1 MPAPR
6 RKLIEVDIPLDA
18 INRESARE
26 KSTSWKGHP
35 TNIHIWWARR
45 PISACRAII
54 FASMVDDP
62 SSYRHELPDEDGAES
77 AERLRLH
84 RIIERLVI
92 WEATDES
99 QPEARALLDEARY
112 EIARSV
118 ARSREEDPPDKD
130 APDAVLRYLGEAAL
144 PIYDPFAGGGSIP
157 LEAQRLGLHAIA
169 SDLNPVAVL
178 INKALIEIPPKF
190 AAKPP
195 VNPGADRKGM
205 KTGKMIGRGKNKRPE
220 MVAWRGAVGLAD
232 DIRYYG
238 RKMREMA
245 FERIG
250 HLYPKAKLPNG
261 SQATVV
267 AWLWARTVPC
277 PNPVCR
283 ADMPLTTTFQVSKKA
298 NNRRWTKPVVNRD
311 TNEISFVVQE
321 TNDGI
326 PMNQTVV
333 RGGKGATCLT
343 CNGVVR
349 HSYIREQSKKM
360 GGNMGEKMIA
370 IVAEGDRK
378 RTFVSPTAEHEKIA
392 KNANPNES
400 SIPSQKMPPT
410 AYLVSGRGYGITHWR
425 QLFTKRQLAALATFS
440 DLIPE
445 VRALIIEH
453 GASNEYADAICTYL
467 ALAIGR
473 TASGNCSFTRWRNDL
488 HSVEGAFGRQ
498 AIPMVWNFAE
508 PNLFS
513 NSTQNWLGQV
523 EWVAQSVERLPTSV
537 NTAQA
542 NQADATT
549 TIYAN
554 SGPVIVTDPPYYDNI
569 SFAELS
575 DFFYVW
581 LRLTLREIYPDL
593 FAGMLVPIQEEM
605 IAAPRFGDNAKQRF
619 EYLMNKTLRLIRE
632 RGSPEFPSSIFYAY
646 KQQEESRDGTTSTGW
661 ETMLTALV
669 NAGFRIIGTWPM
681 RTEKLNRPNAFGANT
696 LASSVVLV
704 CRPRPED
711 APMASRR
718 QFIADLKREM
728 PARLAQLDSVVAPA
742 DREQSAIG
750 PGMEIY
756 SRYSRVE
763 TLDGRPVSV
772 GEALA
777 LINNS
782 IQEYDDQ
789 EEGGF
794 DPETRFCMAWLKQ
807 FGWGDGKY
815 GVAQDWARTK
825 NVVIERLRDD
835 HRLLTA
841 GGGVVRLRPPD
852 AYAPDGEAGAHIPST
867 AWAAYHRMAWHFGS
881 HPDAQRHAGA
891 ASTARD
897 ISADLFDSVRRLEQ
911 ALYAYYDR
919 RGDARQARQFN
930 ALGAEWDRITIEK
943 DKPAPEGEQTHMLRR

>member
-26 KSTSWKGHP
+26 KSIRHGHP
-35 TNIHIWWARR
+35 STLHMWWARR
-45 PISACRAII
+45 PLAACRAVI

-62 SSYRHELPDEDGAES
+62 SDCPDEFPAKHAQD
-77 AERLRLH
+77 AERERLH
-84 RIIERLVI
+84 DIIRELVK
-92 WEATDES
+92 WETTDETR
-99 QPEARALLDEARY
+99 PESRSLIALARY

-118 ARSREEDPPDKD
+118 AHGKNETPPDAGD
-130 APDAVLRYLGEAAL
+130 PVAVLEYLDDKAL

-157 LEAQRLGLHAIA
+157 LETQRLGLRAIA

-190 AAKPP
+190 AGDHP
-195 VNPGADRKGM
+195 VNPGADPMGM
-205 KTGKMIGRGKNKRPE
+205 KTGKMIGRGKNRKPE
-220 MVAWRGAVGLAD
+220 MVEWRGAAGLAD

-238 RKMREMA
+238 EWMRERA

-250 HLYPKAKLPNG
+250 HLYPKAKLPDG
-261 SQATVV
+261 SEATVI

-277 PNPVCR
+277 PNPACR
-283 ADMPLTTTFQVSKKA
+283 ADMPLMTTFQLSKKP
-298 NNRRWTKPVVNRD
+298 NNRHWTKPTTNRD
-311 TNEISFVVQE
+311 TGEISFTVQK
-321 TNDGI
+321 TDGGV
-326 PMNQTVV
+326 PMDRTVV
-333 RGGKGATCLT
+333 RGGKGAICLA
-343 CNGVVR
+343 CDGVVT
-349 HSYIREQSKKM
+349 HAYIREQSRKM

-378 RTFVSPTAEHEKIA
+378 RNFVSPTAEHEKIA
-392 KNANPNES
+392 KIANPNER

-410 AYLVSGRGYGITHWR
+410 AYLVSGRGYGVTHWR
-425 QLFTKRQLAALATFS
+425 QLFTKRQLTALTAFS

-445 VRALIIEH
+445 VRNLIVED
-453 GASNEYADAICTYL
+453 GASEKYADAICTYL

-473 TASGNCSFTRWRNDL
+473 TANAGSSYARWRNSGDK
-488 HSVEGAFGRQ
+488 VDGVFARQ
-498 AIPMVWNFAE
+498 AIPMIWD
-508 PNLFS
+508 FS
-513 NSTQNWLGQV
+513 ESNPFSESTQNWM
-523 EWVAQSVERLPTSV
+523 AQIDWIAEVLERLTPS
-537 NTAQA
+537 ASLGECI
-542 NQADATT
+542 QADASTA
-549 TIYAN
+549 IYSD

-569 SFAELS
+569 SYAELS

-581 LRLTLREIYPDL
+581 LRPLLRDIYPDL

-605 IAAPRFGDNAKQRF
+605 ISAPRFGKNAKERF
-619 EYLMNKTLRLIRE
+619 EDLMNKALRLICE
-632 RGSPEFPSSIFYAY
+632 RSTTEFPSSIFYAY
-646 KQQEESRDGTTSTGW
+646 KQREESRNGRTSTGW
-661 ETMLTALV
+661 ETMLAALV

-681 RTEKLNRPNAFGANT
+681 RTEMGARANAMSSNT
-696 LASSVVLV
+696 LASSIILV

-763 TLDGRPVSV
+763 TLGGIPVTV

-782 IQEYDDQ
+782 IEEYDDQ

-794 DPETRFCMAWLKQ
+794 DPETRFCMAFLKQ
-807 FGWGDGKY
+807 FGWGDGEY
-815 GVAQDWARTK
+815 GVAEVLASAK
-825 NVVIERLRDD
+825 NVAIETLRDD

-841 GGGVVRLRPPD
+841 GGGSVRLHPPD
-852 AYAPDGEAGAHIPST
+852 AYAPDGEAGAHVPST

-943 DKPAPEGEQTHMLRR
+943 DKPAPEGEQTRLLRR

>member
-26 KSTSWKGHP
+26 KSIRHGHP
-35 TNIHIWWARR
+35 STLHMWWARR
-45 PISACRAII
+45 PLAACRAVI

-62 SSYRHELPDEDGAES
+62 ADCPDEFPAKDAQD
-77 AERLRLH
+77 AERERLH
-84 RIIERLVI
+84 DIIRELVK
-92 WEATDES
+92 WETTDETR
-99 QPEARALLDEARY
+99 PESRNLIALARY

-118 ARSREEDPPDKD
+118 ARGKNETPPAANDPV
-130 APDAVLRYLGEAAL
+130 AVLEYLDDKAL

-157 LEAQRLGLHAIA
+157 LETQRLGLRAIA

-190 AAKPP
+190 AGKPP
-195 VNPGADRKGM
+195 VNPDAGPM
-205 KTGKMIGRGKNKRPE
+205 MNTGKFTGRGKNRKPE
-220 MVAWRGAVGLAD
+220 TVKWRGASGLAND
-232 DIRYYG
+232 VRYYG
-238 RKMREMA
+238 EWMRERA

-250 HLYPKAKLPNG
+250 HLYPKAKLPDG
-261 SQATVV
+261 SEATVI

-277 PNPVCR
+277 PNPACR
-283 ADMPLTTTFQVSKKA
+283 ADMPLMTTFQPSKKP
-298 NNRRWTKPVVNRD
+298 NNRHWTKPTVNRD
-311 TNEISFVVQE
+311 TGEISFIVQK
-321 TNDGI
+321 TDDGV
-326 PMNQTVV
+326 PMDRTVV
-333 RGGKGATCLT
+333 RGGKGAICLA
-343 CNGVVR
+343 CNGVVT
-349 HSYIREQSKKM
+349 HAYIREQSTKM
-360 GGNMGEKMIA
+360 GGNMGEKMTAIA
-370 IVAEGDRK
+370 AEGDRK
-378 RTFVSPTAEHEKIA
+378 RIFISPTAEHIEIA
-392 KNANPNES
+392 KSANPTTRSVPN
-400 SIPSQKMPPT
+400 QRMPLS
-410 AYLVSGRGYGITHWR
+410 ANLVSGRGYGITHWR
-425 QLFTKRQLAALATFS
+425 QLFTKRQLAALTAFS
-440 DLIPE
+440 DLMPE
-445 VRALIIEH
+445 VRELIIEH
-453 GASNEYADAICTYL
+453 GAPDEYADAVCTYL
-467 ALAIGR
+467 ALAVGR
-473 TASGNCSFTRWRNDL
+473 LADACSNCSTWQNVGDKVAHVFT
-488 HSVEGAFGRQ
+488 RQ
-498 AIPMVWNFAE
+498 AISMVWDFAE
-508 PNLFS
+508 ANPFS
-513 NSTQNWLGQV
+513 KSTQNWIAQINWVSQVLERTSALLSTGQV
-523 EWVAQSVERLPTSV
+523 R
-537 NTAQA
+537 
-542 NQADATT
+542 QADAST
-549 TIYAN
+549 TIYADK
-554 SGPVIVTDPPYYDNI
+554 GPVIVTDPPYYDNI

-581 LRLTLREIYPDL
+581 LRPILRDIYPDL

-605 IAAPRFGDNAKQRF
+605 ISAPRFGANARERF
-619 EYLMNKTLRLIRE
+619 EDLMNKTLRLIRK
-632 RGSPEFPSSIFYAY
+632 RSTDEFPSSIFYAY
-646 KQQEESRDGTTSTGW
+646 KQREETRNGTTSTGW
-661 ETMLTALV
+661 DTMLTALV
-669 NAGFRIIGTWPM
+669 NAGFRIVGTWPM
-681 RTEKLNRPNAFGANT
+681 RTERSVRANALDANA
-696 LASSVVLV
+696 LASSIVLV

-763 TLDGRPVSV
+763 TLGGRPVTV

-782 IQEYDDQ
+782 IEEYDDQ

-794 DPETRFCMAWLKQ
+794 DPETRFCMAFLKQ
-807 FGWGDGKY
+807 FGWGDGDY
-815 GVAQDWARTK
+815 GTAHGLAQAK
-825 NVVIERLRDD
+825 NVVIETLRDD

-841 GGGVVRLRPPD
+841 GGGAVRLHPPD

-897 ISADLFDSVRRLEQ
+897 LPADLFDSVRRLEQ

-943 DKPAPEGEQTHMLRR
+943 DKPAPEGEQTYMLRKT

>member
-6 RKLIEVDIPLDA
+6 RKLIEVDIPLDV
-18 INRESARE
+18 ISRESKRE
-26 KSTSWKGHP
+26 RAIRHGHP
-35 TNIHIWWARR
+35 STLHQWWARL
-45 PISACRAII
+45 SLGACRAVI

-62 SSYRHELPDEDGAES
+62 SACPEEFCTKDAQD
-77 AERLRLH
+77 AERERLH
-84 RIIERLVI
+84 DIIRELVK
-92 WEATDES
+92 WETTDETDPNS
-99 QPEARALLDEARY
+99 RNIIALARA

-118 ARSREEDPPDKD
+118 ARGKSEPPPDPND
-130 APDAVLRYLGEAAL
+130 PDAVLKYLNDRAL

-157 LEAQRLGLHAIA
+157 LETQRLGLRAIA

-190 AAKPP
+190 AAQAAI
-195 VNPGADRKGM
+195 NPDADPLGT

-220 MVAWRGAVGLAD
+220 VVEWSGAAGLAD

-245 FERIG
+245 FDKIG
-250 HLYPKAKLPNG
+250 HLYPKAKLPDG
-261 SQATVV
+261 REATAI

-277 PNPVCR
+277 PNPACR
-283 ADMPLTTTFQVSKKA
+283 ADMPLTKTFNLSRKA
-298 NNRRWTKPVVNRD
+298 NNRHWIKPVVSRD
-311 TNEISFVVQE
+311 ADGTSVSFKVQ
-321 TNDGI
+321 NHDGGV
-326 PMNQTVV
+326 PDGGTVGRNGASCVACDASVPLSYV
-333 RGGKGATCLT
+333 RERARAGGM
-343 CNGVVR
+343 R
-349 HSYIREQSKKM
+349 
-360 GGNMGEKMIA
+360 EKMIA
-370 IVAEGDRK
+370 VVAENDRNRIFLSLTDEHVK
-378 RTFVSPTAEHEKIA
+378 AARVAEPKWR
-392 KNANPNES
+392 
-400 SIPSQKMPPT
+400 PSGKLPEQ
-410 AYLVSGRGYGITHWR
+410 ALGFRVQNYGFADWHS
-425 QLFTKRQLAALATFS
+425 LFTKRQLTALTTFS

-445 VRALIIEH
+445 IRALIVKH
-453 GASNEYADAICTYL
+453 GAPNEYADAVCTYL

-473 TASGNCSFTRWRNDL
+473 KANASSNFSTWQNAGDKVS
-488 HSVEGAFGRQ
+488 SVFKLPGL
-498 AIPMVWNFAE
+498 PMVWDFAE
-508 PNLFS
+508 VNPFS
-513 NSTQNWLGQV
+513 SSTNNWMAQV
-523 EWVAQSVERLPTSV
+523 DWVSRIVKRLPSHV
-537 NTAQA
+537 NASQVH
-542 NQADATT
+542 QADAST
-549 TIYAN
+549 TIHAAA
-554 SGPVIVTDPPYYDNI
+554 GPVIVTDPPYYDNV
-569 SFAELS
+569 SYADLS

-581 LRLTLREIYPDL
+581 LRPLLRDTYPDL
-593 FAGMLVPIQEEM
+593 FAGITTPKAEEM
-605 IAAPRFGDNAKQRF
+605 IAEPFRF
-619 EYLMNKTLRLIRE
+619 ENPRERFERLLGKTFRLIRQ
-632 RGSPEFPSSIFYAY
+632 RASPDFPSSIFYAY
-646 KQQEESRDGTTSTGW
+646 KQQEEVRDGRTSTGW

-669 NAGFRIIGTWPM
+669 DADFRVVGTWPM
-681 RTEKLNRPNAFGANT
+681 RIAGGRVRAANSNA

-718 QFIADLKREM
+718 KFIADLKREM

-763 TLDGRPVSV
+763 TLDGRPVTV

-782 IQEYDDQ
+782 IEEYDDQ

-794 DPETRFCMAWLKQ
+794 DPETRFCMAFLKQ
-807 FGWGDGKY
+807 FGWGDGEY
-815 GVAQDWARTK
+815 GVAEVLASAK
-825 NVVIERLRDD
+825 NVVIETLRDE

-841 GGGVVRLRPPD
+841 GGGSVRLHPPC

-897 ISADLFDSVRRLEQ
+897 IPADLFDSVRRLEQ

-943 DKPAPEGEQTHMLRR
+943 DKPAPEGEQTRLLRR

>member
-26 KSTSWKGHP
+26 KSIRHGHP
-35 TNIHIWWARR
+35 STLHMWWARR
-45 PISACRAII
+45 PLAACRAVI

-62 SSYRHELPDEDGAES
+62 SDCPDEFPAKDAQD
-77 AERLRLH
+77 AERERLH
-84 RIIERLVI
+84 DIIRELVK
-92 WEATDES
+92 WETTDETR
-99 QPEARALLDEARY
+99 PESRNLIALARY

-118 ARSREEDPPDKD
+118 ARGKNETPPDASD
-130 APDAVLRYLGEAAL
+130 PVAVLEYLENKAL

-157 LEAQRLGLHAIA
+157 LETQRLGLRAIA

-190 AAKPP
+190 AGEQP
-195 VNPGADRKGM
+195 VNPDAGPMM
-205 KTGKMIGRGKNKRPE
+205 KTGKFTGRGKNRKPE
-220 MVAWRGAVGLAD
+220 TVKWRGASGLAND
-232 DIRYYG
+232 VRYYG
-238 RKMREMA
+238 EWMRERA

-250 HLYPKAKLPNG
+250 HLYPKAKLPDG
-261 SQATVV
+261 SEATVI

-277 PNPVCR
+277 PNPACR
-283 ADMPLTTTFQVSKKA
+283 ADMPLMKTFQLSTKT
-298 NNRRWTKPVVNRD
+298 NNRHWTKPIVNRD
-311 TNEISFVVQE
+311 AGEISFTIQKTDEGV
-321 TNDGI
+321 
-326 PMNQTVV
+326 PMKQTVV
-333 RGGKGATCLT
+333 RGGKGAICLA
-343 CNGVVR
+343 CDGVVT
-349 HSYIREQSKKM
+349 HAYIREQSTKM
-360 GGNMGEKMIA
+360 GGNMGEKMTAIA
-370 IVAEGDRK
+370 AEGDRK
-378 RTFVSPTAEHEKIA
+378 RIFLSPTTEHEKIA
-392 KNANPNES
+392 KNANANES
-400 SIPSQKMPPT
+400 SIPSQKMPST
-410 AYLVSGRGYGITHWR
+410 AYLVSGRGYGVTHWR
-425 QLFTKRQLAALATFS
+425 QLFTKRQLAALTAFS

-445 VRALIIEH
+445 VRDLIIKH
-453 GASNEYADAICTYL
+453 GAANEYADAVCTYL

-473 TASGNCSFTRWRNDL
+473 LVDSCSSYCTWHNIDDIVA
-488 HSVEGAFGRQ
+488 HVFGRQ
-498 AIPMVWNFAE
+498 AIPMVWDFAE
-508 PNLFS
+508 ANPFS
-513 NSTQNWLGQV
+513 RSSQNWIKQVNWITQVLERMSAGVSIGQV
-523 EWVAQSVERLPTSV
+523 R
-537 NTAQA
+537 
-542 NQADATT
+542 QADAST
-549 TIYAN
+549 TIHADK
-554 SGPVIVTDPPYYDNI
+554 GPVIVTDPPYYDNI
-569 SFAELS
+569 SYAELS

-581 LRLTLREIYPDL
+581 LRPILRDIYPDL

-605 IAAPRFGDNAKQRF
+605 ISAPRFGADARERF

-632 RGSPEFPSSIFYAY
+632 RATEDYPSSIFYAY
-646 KQQEESRDGTTSTGW
+646 KQREESRKGKTSTGW

-669 NAGFRIIGTWPM
+669 NANFRIVGTWPM
-681 RTEKLNRPNAFGANT
+681 RTERTAGLKDNVNA

-763 TLDGRPVSV
+763 TLGGVPVTV

-782 IQEYDDQ
+782 IEEYDDQ

-794 DPETRFCMAWLKQ
+794 DPETRFCMAFLKQ
-807 FGWGDGKY
+807 FGWRDGEY
-815 GVAQDWARTK
+815 GVAEVLASAK
-825 NVVIERLRDD
+825 NVVIEALRDD

-841 GGGVVRLRPPD
+841 GGGAVRLRVPGE
-852 AYAPDGEAGAHIPST
+852 YAPDGEAGALVPST

-891 ASTARD
+891 ASTARA
-897 ISADLFDSVRRLEQ
+897 IPADLFDSVRRLEQ

-943 DKPAPEGEQTHMLRR
+943 DKPAPAGEQTRLLRR